1 MMFDVQTI
9 AIVCLFVVISA
20 AVLLFISMVVTKEK
34 TYEEAIAE
42 QRQQTNALLT
52 SQTKQKPKEKKQK
65 KAGKKVKE
73 KTNPV
78 PIEQEIDE
86 TDGVDQSVENIG
98 VTSQTMSSSHP
109 KHHVEFT
116 EPAVLE
122 EQPTKDVNKRRPKK
136 DKVRPILLNR
146 DMSEEKIVLTPDC
159 EVEPANHFEESH
171 PKDEFELMHSQSKDN
186 SPKREPVKEK
196 LVKEKLNATHEA
208 IPFKTKK
215 MPKLQT
221 VETTTQ
227 TNPLKEELPVQQ
239 VTQITQ
245 TNGLVSNIGKDKKKK
260 KTEHNILE
268 QLTAEKDGLNL
279 QLLSSLVRKAELSRS
294 EVQILIDMLLN
305 KQHEAPAII
314 DEWSE
319 GKADPVQKLKKQ
331 LAEKEKMLQEEQE
344 ALVSAQAKLKEVR
357 SEQIAEKSQLQ
368 QKMRGLEEALN
379 AKLVELQNVNGR
391 LVGTQQKLQ
400 PLQEQ
405 LNNEMIKSHKLMEE
419 NGGYQMQIQQLQH
432 IITQAQEKEM
442 ANEHQQSILAP
453 LQHQNAIMKNEIDQ
467 KEDYIRKI
475 EEAHKDLEHRYGMM
489 QRQEND
495 MQLEIAQLN
504 ATCQK
509 QMEEFRIS
517 ELTKVQAL
525 TELQNMKKYKE
536 ESDEIITKL
545 KSEVLNLEE
554 EKRQTDLSREN
565 GVMEEKKAHQV
576 EVMNLQNELSS
587 LKSQM
592 QENEKRY
599 NANLDASIKRLE
611 TELAEQKDK
620 NNDLRKKNW
629 KVMEALNIAENRNKC
644 VINVEE
650 TVTKIKLEQE
660 SMNKKFIQRLFP
672 NIKVNENVT
681 HEEWCEQIEGAIS
694 RYVNELEKPKTPE
707 PVDNSELIKLQTENK
722 RFKVIIAD
730 TEGVL
735 NKLQNHV
742 EQAEIQWTKKLE
754 NKDKELA
761 LLKTQ
766 LKQLQDQLDEMQQ
779 RLAIEEEENQK
790 VLNENDTLNK
800 GHIDRLTEDIS
811 NLTQQLEES
820 QKRNSELQIQLDS
833 LSNLAVKAINNHSST
848 SNGPAVT
855 VETALSSASSATSS
869 ISEVK
874 VKKNKKKKRKVSS
887 VFRLLIIGMINIITF
902 CFKNT

>member
-171 PKDEFELMHSQSKDN
+171 PKDEFELMHSQSVSLEKDN

-620 NNDLRKKNW
+620 NN
-629 KVMEALNIAENRNKC
+629 
-644 VINVEE
+644 E

>member
-171 PKDEFELMHSQSKDN
+171 PKDEFELMHSQSVSLEKDN

-620 NNDLRKKNW
+620 NN
-629 KVMEALNIAENRNKC
+629 
-644 VINVEE
+644 E

-874 VKKNKKKKRKVSS
+874 VKKNKKKKRKNN
-887 VFRLLIIGMINIITF
+887 GN
-902 CFKNT
+902 

>member
-171 PKDEFELMHSQSKDN
+171 PKDEFELMHSQSVSLEKDN

-279 QLLSSLVRKAELSRS
+279 QLLSSL
-294 EVQILIDMLLN
+294 
-305 KQHEAPAII
+305 HEAPAII

>member
-122 EQPTKDVNKRRPKK
+122 EQPTKDVNK
-136 DKVRPILLNR
+136 
-146 DMSEEKIVLTPDC
+146 
-159 EVEPANHFEESH
+159 
-171 PKDEFELMHSQSKDN
+171 KDN